1 MSRPD
6 FNDRCDQ
13 SRALWAVI
21 TVTFVA
27 GAIAL
32 LCGWHA

>member
-13 SRALWAVI
+13 SRPLWIAI
-21 TVTFVA
+21 TVLFAVGYVA
-27 GAIAL
+27 AL
-32 LCGWHA
+32 LGVRA